1 MISRVFQK
9 SSGAIATA
17 AAVANAV
24 KKSRLSCTISSSST
38 FNHSYPEPSSPSS
51 VSLPPLLDHPTI
63 AAAAN
68 ATTAPNDSCSYDESH
83 APSDQHVSCFS
94 TIAAA
99 AAAAAA
105 SAATATTFN
114 TSSSAFDFTTVPA
127 PVINADAGAG
137 AACDPFARFGR
148 NNVGLNA
155 FPNLRSLQENLQL
168 PFFFAPPASSVAPPP
183 FQGGGGGSNWST
195 VMQDIGGGGGVVGGG
210 GRLNVGPT
218 ELDCMWTY

>member
-99 AAAAAA
+99 AAAA

-127 PVINADAGAG
+127 PVINAAAGAG
-137 AACDPFARFGR
+137 AACDPFARFAR

-195 VMQDIGGGGGVVGGG
+195 VMQDIGGGGG
-210 GRLNVGPT
+210 RLNVGPT

>member
-99 AAAAAA
+99 AAAA

-127 PVINADAGAG
+127 PVINAAAGAG
-137 AACDPFARFGR
+137 AACDPFARFAR

-168 PFFFAPPASSVAPPP
+168 PFFFAPPASSVAPPS

-195 VMQDIGGGGGVVGGG
+195 VMQDIGGGGG
-210 GRLNVGPT
+210 RLNVGPT